1 MLHRV
6 LFCTTGWQIFRA
18 RVLRL
23 YDSWAISTEMK
34 MTFGLIVSIIASC
47 VCTASLL
54 AKPQMAL
61 EMNTLFKFTGESAAK
76 PWLSSNDGVMGGR
89 SAGSAT
95 IADDGMHFSGTLSL
109 ENNGGFSSV
118 YTRGNFDL
126 SDAEGVRLRVLGD
139 GRTYQLRF
147 HSDAIFREGWAVN
160 FAADFQTTAGEWI
173 EVFVPFDELEQSW
186 RGRELSGYTFNA
198 KDIRRIALMLADKQ
212 AGPFSLW
219 VAWIAVK

>member
-1 MLHRV
+1 M
-6 LFCTTGWQIFRA
+6 
-18 RVLRL
+18 
-23 YDSWAISTEMK
+23 
-34 MTFGLIVSIIASC
+34 IASC
-47 VCTASLL
+47 VCAASLL
-54 AKPQMAL
+54 AKPQMTA
-61 EMNTLFKFTGESAAK
+61 EMNTLFEFTGEHADE

-95 IADDGMHFSGTLSL
+95 IGDDGMRFSGTLSL

-147 HSDAIFREGWAVN
+147 HSDALFREGWAVN
-160 FAADFQTTAGEWI
+160 FAGDFQTTAGEWI
-173 EVFVPFDELEQSW
+173 EVFVPFSELEQSW
-186 RGRELSGYTFNA
+186 RGRQLSGYAFNA

-212 AGPFSLW
+212 AGPFSLR
-219 VAWIAVK
+219 VAWIAAE

>member
-1 MLHRV
+1 
-6 LFCTTGWQIFRA
+6 
-18 RVLRL
+18 
-23 YDSWAISTEMK
+23 MK
-34 MTFGLIVSIIASC
+34 MTPVLIASMIASC
-47 VCTASLL
+47 VYAAPLL
-54 AKPQMAL
+54 AKPQMTA
-61 EMNTLFKFTGESAAK
+61 EMNRLFKFTGEHADE

-95 IADDGMHFSGTLSL
+95 IGDDGMRFSGTLSL

-147 HSDAIFREGWAVN
+147 HSDALFREGWAVN

-173 EVFVPFDELEQSW
+173 EVFVPFSELEQSW
-186 RGRELSGYTFNA
+186 RGRQLSGYTFNA
-198 KDIRRIALMLADKQ
+198 KDIRRMALMLADKQ
-212 AGPFSLW
+212 AGPFSLR
-219 VAWIAVK
+219 VAWIAAE